1 MKFNEV
7 LLETYRADIDE
18 LEFERAGL
26 TYYKGFDGEIV
37 EKFVTC
43 KRADC
48 ICHRGY
54 PHGPNKYFR
63 HKENGKWVELY
74 LGKKIKDEYV
84 MKVES
89 NRRIREIEREI
100 RELKKQ
106 IKEVEKRLGIQS
118 SEPLQLRLD
127 DLE

>member
-1 MKFNEV
+1 
-7 LLETYRADIDE
+7 
-18 LEFERAGL
+18 
-26 TYYKGFDGEIV
+26 
-37 EKFVTC
+37 
-43 KRADC
+43 
-48 ICHRGY
+48 
-54 PHGPNKYFR
+54 
-63 HKENGKWVELY
+63 
-74 LGKKIKDEYV
+74 